1 MKVQNLSKI
10 IDQKE
15 ILRDIQFELTIGEI
29 VGLVGR
35 NGSGKTTLFR
45 TLNNHYLADSGE
57 IILQGTN
64 LLEDPQ
70 YKNELFFIDEK
81 ENFFNPYSLKK
92 IAAFYQ
98 LSYPKFDLDFF
109 TKLIHAYQLPLNRSY
124 QRLSKGMQKL
134 FLLILAMSSK
144 ATYIFLDEPFDGLD
158 VLVKKQMIELLLDA
172 VGNQPIS
179 ILISSHQLNELEP
192 IIDRVMLLSQ
202 HTITQDYQL
211 EALREHARKLQLVFK
226 GKEIPEIVKQNS
238 KAISI
243 QGRVIVALFENYS
256 DELAE
261 KIKALAPLVME
272 ELPIQL
278 TDVFQANL
286 RNEKI

>member
-45 TLNNHYLADSGE
+45 TLNSHYLADSGE

-70 YKNELFFIDEK
+70 YKNQLFFIDEK

-226 GKEIPEIVKQNS
+226 DKEIPEIVKQNS

-278 TDVFQANL
+278 TDVFEANL

>member
-35 NGSGKTTLFR
+35 NGLGKTTLFR
-45 TLNNHYLADSGE
+45 TLNSHYLADSGE

-226 GKEIPEIVKQNS
+226 DKEIPEIVKQNS

>member
-45 TLNNHYLADSGE
+45 TMNSHYLADSGE

>member
-1 MKVQNLSKI
+1 MKVNNLNKSFE
-10 IDQKE
+10 QKE
-15 ILRDIQFELTIGEI
+15 VLQNINFELTIGEI

-45 TLNNHYLADSGE
+45 TLSSHYLADTGE
-57 IILQGTN
+57 VWIQGENILEQPNHKT
-64 LLEDPQ
+64 
-70 YKNELFFIDEK
+70 ELFFIDEK

-98 LSYPKFDLDFF
+98 LSYPNFDMDLF
-109 TKLIHAYQLPLNRSY
+109 TQLIHAYQLPLNRNY

-144 ATYIFLDEPFDGLD
+144 ATYILLDEPFDGLD

-179 ILISSHQLNELEP
+179 ILISSHQLNELEA

-202 HTITQDYQL
+202 HTITKDYQL
-211 EALREHARKLQLVFK
+211 ENLRKNARKLQLVFK
-226 GKEIPEIVKQNS
+226 GKEIPELVKQHS
-238 KAISI
+238 KAINI
-243 QGRVIVALFENYS
+243 QGRVIVALFENYN
-256 DELAE
+256 DELANRL
-261 KIKALAPLVME
+261 KALEPLVME

-278 TDVFQANL
+278 SDVFEANL
-286 RNEKI
+286 KNETI

>member
-226 GKEIPEIVKQNS
+226 SKEIPEIVKQNS

-261 KIKALAPLVME
+261 KIKALEPLVME

>member
-278 TDVFQANL
+278 TDVFEANL

>member
-45 TLNNHYLADSGE
+45 TMNSHYLADSGE

-109 TKLIHAYQLPLNRSY
+109 TKLIHVYQLPLNRSY

-278 TDVFQANL
+278 TDVFEANL

>member
-1 MKVQNLSKI
+1 M
-10 IDQKE
+10 
-15 ILRDIQFELTIGEI
+15 
-29 VGLVGR
+29 
-35 NGSGKTTLFR
+35 
-45 TLNNHYLADSGE
+45 NNHYLADSGE

-261 KIKALAPLVME
+261 KIKALEPLVME

-278 TDVFQANL
+278 SDVFEANL
-286 RNEKI
+286 KNETI

>member
-35 NGSGKTTLFR
+35 NGLGKTTLFR
-45 TLNNHYLADSGE
+45 TLNSHYLADSGE

-70 YKNELFFIDEK
+70 YKNQLFFIDEK

-226 GKEIPEIVKQNS
+226 DKEIPEIVKQNS

-278 TDVFQANL
+278 TDVFEANL

>member
-45 TLNNHYLADSGE
+45 TLNSHYLADSGE

-98 LSYPKFDLDFF
+98 LSYPRFDLDFF

-278 TDVFQANL
+278 TDVFEANL

>member
-45 TLNNHYLADSGE
+45 TMNSHYLADSGE

-92 IAAFYQ
+92 IAALYQ

-109 TKLIHAYQLPLNRSY
+109 TKLIHVYQLPLNRSY

-278 TDVFQANL
+278 TDVFEANL

>member
-45 TLNNHYLADSGE
+45 TMNSHYLADSGE

-261 KIKALAPLVME
+261 KIKALEPLVME

>member
-70 YKNELFFIDEK
+70 YKNQLFFIDEK

>member
-45 TLNNHYLADSGE
+45 TLNSHYLADSGE

-64 LLEDPQ
+64 LLEYPQ
-70 YKNELFFIDEK
+70 YKNQLFFIDEK

-261 KIKALAPLVME
+261 KIKALSPLVME

-278 TDVFQANL
+278 TDVFEANL

>member
-1 MKVQNLSKI
+1 MKVNNLNKSFE
-10 IDQKE
+10 QKE
-15 ILRDIQFELTIGEI
+15 VLQNINFELTIGEI

-45 TLNNHYLADSGE
+45 TLSSHYLADTGE
-57 IILQGTN
+57 VWIQGENILEQPNHKT
-64 LLEDPQ
+64 
-70 YKNELFFIDEK
+70 ELFFIDEK

-98 LSYPKFDLDFF
+98 LSYPNFDMDLF
-109 TKLIHAYQLPLNRSY
+109 TQLIHAYQLPLNRNY

-144 ATYIFLDEPFDGLD
+144 ATYILLDEPFDGLD

-179 ILISSHQLNELEP
+179 ILISSHQLNELEA

-202 HTITQDYQL
+202 HTITKDYQL
-211 EALREHARKLQLVFK
+211 ENLRKNARKLQLVFK
-226 GKEIPEIVKQNS
+226 GKEIPELVKQHS
-238 KAISI
+238 KAINM
-243 QGRVIVALFENYS
+243 QGRVIVALFENYN
-256 DELAE
+256 DELANRL
-261 KIKALAPLVME
+261 KALEPLVME

-278 TDVFQANL
+278 SDVFEANL
-286 RNEKI
+286 KNETI

>member
-45 TLNNHYLADSGE
+45 TMNSHYLADSGE

-278 TDVFQANL
+278 TDVFEANL
-286 RNEKI
+286 RNEEI

>member
-45 TLNNHYLADSGE
+45 TLNSHYLADSGE

-226 GKEIPEIVKQNS
+226 DKEIPEIVKQNS

-278 TDVFQANL
+278 TDVFEANL

>member
-45 TLNNHYLADSGE
+45 TMNSHYLADSGE

-278 TDVFQANL
+278 TDVFEANL

>member
-109 TKLIHAYQLPLNRSY
+109 TKLIHAYQLPLNHSY

>member
-261 KIKALAPLVME
+261 KIKALEPLVME

-278 TDVFQANL
+278 SDVFEANL
-286 RNEKI
+286 KNETI

>member
-45 TLNNHYLADSGE
+45 TLNSHYLADSGE

-278 TDVFQANL
+278 TDVFEANL